1 MKPLIKIIDFS
12 IITGFNFVMGL
23 TFIESFFLSFII
35 FLGLYSFKVYDYEE
49 MESIN
54 NQLLRNVIGF
64 GIGIVIYLIL
74 ISLFKNEISFG
85 ILISNLLILSVFFS
99 ITHKIEYVIHKKIMP
114 KKNYLVIGKK
124 EEFETLM
131 KEIQKVSKNKIIAV
145 EYINPS
151 PTKLKKIINTQYKKK
166 KSFKQ
171 IYSKK
176 EVNGI
181 IIADPKLEK
190 LVQNELNTFFEKDV
204 EIEYL
209 PKIAEKVL
217 KRVPLILVEK
227 FKNYYDIEILGNKE
241 EPPKR
246 LLDIIIG
253 AFLTVLFSPFML
265 IITIWTIIEDGFPV
279 LFKQKRVGE
288 MEKLFTL
295 YKFRSLKNIDEKI
308 SSKCIRGGDHE
319 SGEEFR
325 NSGNLQPPASNL
337 QPDETPN
344 DEIEKRVLKI
354 GKITRKTRLDET
366 LQFINVIKGDM
377 SIVGPRPEMIDFHED
392 MKNQIPFYKNRL
404 RTKPG
409 ITGWAQIHYK
419 HTTTLEDYIKKT
431 EYDLYYVKNKNT
443 ILDIQIMLK
452 TIDKGRLKYELKT
465 TNIHN
470 INRFSMDPRL
480 NNGKRNNIHIRTYN
494 SDIVYIQFLG
504 L

>member
-1 MKPLIKIIDFS
+1 MKPLIKIVDFV

-23 TFIESFFLSFII
+23 ALIDAIILSLVIFI
-35 FLGLYSFKVYDYEE
+35 GLYSFKVYDYEE
-49 MESIN
+49 MESTN

-64 GIGIVIYLIL
+64 SIGIVIYLIL
-74 ISLFKNEISFG
+74 KSLTQNEINFG
-85 ILISNLLILSVFFS
+85 ILIANLIFLSVVFS
-99 ITHKIEYVIHKKIMP
+99 LLHKTEYVIHTRTMP

-124 EEFETLM
+124 EDFEPLM
-131 KEIQKVSKNKIIAV
+131 REIQQVSKNKIIAA

-151 PTKLKKIINTQYKKK
+151 PTKLKQIINTQYKKK

-171 IYSKK
+171 IYSDK
-176 EVNGI
+176 EINGI
-181 IIADPKLEK
+181 IIADPELEK
-190 LVQNELNTFFEKDV
+190 LVQDEIDTFFEKDI

-265 IITIWTIIEDGFPV
+265 IITIWTLIEDGMPV
-279 LFKQKRVGE
+279 LFKQKRIGE
-288 MEKLFTL
+288 MEKPFTL

-308 SSKCIRGGDHE
+308 SSKGLREGGHG
-319 SGEEFR
+319 SGEEFIGSKGFSQSAKQP
-325 NSGNLQPPASNL
+325 NSQNANY
-337 QPDETPN
+337 TPN
-344 DEIEKRVLKI
+344 DSIEKRMLKI

-392 MKNQIPFYKNRL
+392 MTKQIPFYKNRL

-452 TIDKGRLKYELKT
+452 TIETMFGMRGA
-465 TNIHN
+465 
-470 INRFSMDPRL
+470 R
-480 NNGKRNNIHIRTYN
+480 
-494 SDIVYIQFLG
+494 
-504 L
+504 